1 MDLKILRKQLETRDF
16 DVKEIM
22 GCLLQLNDL
31 EIRAYQALC
40 EGPLTVA
47 KASSK
52 LKKSRPTTQ
61 RVLSSLVAKGLAIR
75 RVAPLKKGGY
85 VYIYHAIPK
94 EKLRELLLDRL
105 NHWYSKVADVI
116 SKIC

>member
-1 MDLKILRKQLETRDF
+1 VDLKILRRQLEAREL

-22 GCLLQLNDL
+22 GCPLQLNDL
-31 EIRAYQALC
+31 EIRAYQTLC

-85 VYIYHAIPK
+85 VYIYQAIPK
-94 EKLRELLLDRL
+94 EQLRELLLDRL